1 MQAINEYDYQNVH
14 DSKLMDSICVSALV
28 RVTDFDSEKMTVDV
42 QPLSKHMEN
51 GSYESQPPILNVP
64 VACTRSGG
72 FIFRPWIKEGDVGLI
87 VYLDHDM
94 DDILATGKES
104 EPSTERNH
112 STSDAVYIGAVVAG
126 DYAVDGNLPSRGLAL
141 AKEDGSIY
149 VMVRE
154 NGISLKGDVEITG
167 KLTVTETVTAKNI

>member
-1 MQAINEYDYQNVH
+1 MQNVNEYDYQKVH
-14 DSKLMDSICVSALV
+14 DEKLMESVCVSALV
-28 RVTDFDSEKMTVDV
+28 RVIDFDPEKMTVDV
-42 QPLSKHMEN
+42 QPLSKHLEN

-72 FIFRPWIKEGDVGLI
+72 FIFRPWINADDIGLI

-94 DDILATGKES
+94 DDILATGKEG

-112 STSDAVYIGAVVAG
+112 STSDAAYIGAVVAG
-126 DYAVDGNLPSRGLAL
+126 EYAVKDLPSRGIAL

-154 NGISLKGDVEITG
+154 SGISIKGDVEITG